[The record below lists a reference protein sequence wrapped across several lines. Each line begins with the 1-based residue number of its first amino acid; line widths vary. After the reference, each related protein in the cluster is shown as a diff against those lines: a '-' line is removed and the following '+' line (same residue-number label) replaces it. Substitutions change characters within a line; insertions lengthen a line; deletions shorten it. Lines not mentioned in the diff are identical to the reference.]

1 MLLLCDEVQCGM
13 GRIGTRFAFQSFGV
27 QPDVLS
33 MAKAIANGYPMG
45 GFIVAEK
52 YADILQVGHHA
63 STFGGTPLAC
73 AAALAV
79 QEAFDKDGV
88 LENCREQGEYIMK
101 RLAEETKDFP
111 CVQCV
116 RGKGLMIGVVL
127 DQPAGPVLS
136 LCLKRNLVALTAG
149 ENVLRLLPPLTITRE
164 EADIAIERIVAAI
177 AEFCGK

>member
-1 MLLLCDEVQCGM
+1 
-13 GRIGTRFAFQSFGV
+13 
-27 QPDVLS
+27 

-52 YADILQVGHHA
+52 YADILTVGNHA

-88 LENCREQGEYIMK
+88 LENCRIQGEYIMK
-101 RLAEETKDFP
+101 RLAEETRDFP

-116 RGKGLMIGVVL
+116 RGRGLMIGVVL
-127 DQPAGPVLS
+127 DQPAGPLLD
-136 LCLKRNLVALTAG
+136 LCLKRNLVVLTAG
-149 ENVLRLLPPLTITRE
+149 ETVLRLLPPLTITRE
-164 EADIAIERIVAAI
+164 EADCAIARIVDAI
-177 AEFCGK
+177 AEFCSK